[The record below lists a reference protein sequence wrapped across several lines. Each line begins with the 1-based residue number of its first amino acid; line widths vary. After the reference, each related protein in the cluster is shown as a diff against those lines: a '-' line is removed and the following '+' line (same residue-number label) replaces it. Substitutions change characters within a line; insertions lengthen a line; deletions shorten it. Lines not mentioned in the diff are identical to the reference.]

1 MANHRNQQE
10 RKHRT
15 ASIPVD
21 SFSDI
26 AFLLI
31 IYFMVATTLV
41 KVKSIVA
48 DMPTGQ
54 KKAEAQIDK
63 TPVVNLRGSE
73 VYFSD
78 KKVTLENL
86 DERLAALGLAAKPP
100 EQRVILLESSNQTP
114 YDVYFR
120 TLAAISGNGG
130 VVALVEA
137 EDKK

>member
-1 MANHRNQQE
+1 MSKRRNKRERSHRL
-10 RKHRT
+10 

-31 IYFMVATTLV
+31 IYFMIATTLL
-41 KVKSIVA
+41 KVYSIVA
-48 DMPTGQ
+48 NVPTGQ
-54 KKAEAQIDK
+54 KTAEAQIDK
-63 TPVVNLRGSE
+63 VPVVNLRGGD

-78 KKVTLENL
+78 KKISFENL
-86 DERLAALGLAAKPP
+86 AERLAALHLADKPADK
-100 EQRVILLESSNQTP
+100 RVIMLESSNQTP
-114 YDVYFR
+114 YDLYFR
-120 TLAAISGNGG
+120 TLASISASGG